1 MVPASIK
8 RLSISSEV
16 KLVFEGLV
24 NGVLFNYTFVAFTIL
39 LFIAGCIMVIVGKK
53 KNKKSMK
60 IIAYI
65 IISVCI
71 LYFAFLLWCVIGF
84 GSNVPAN
91 DPIPISPTK

>member
-1 MVPASIK
+1 MVPVFIK
-8 RLSISSEV
+8 GLSISSEV

>member
-8 RLSISSEV
+8 GLSISSEV

-53 KNKKSMK
+53 KNKKSGK
-60 IIAYI
+60 YNNQYFVFQTQVIEAPVKSFKGVFAY
-65 IISVCI
+65 VHQ
-71 LYFAFLLWCVIGF
+71 YFPPLKL
-84 GSNVPAN
+84 
-91 DPIPISPTK
+91 